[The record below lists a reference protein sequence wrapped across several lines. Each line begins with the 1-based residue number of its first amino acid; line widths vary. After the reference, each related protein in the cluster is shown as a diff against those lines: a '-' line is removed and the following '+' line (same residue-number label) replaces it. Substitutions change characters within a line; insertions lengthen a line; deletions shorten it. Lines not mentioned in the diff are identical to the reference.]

1 MWISIFLYPYFR
13 PGVILF
19 AHMSF
24 EHFGPSG
31 EQWNLPKKIRA
42 EVAARA
48 EEAGVTSEQFN
59 PKDAQASLDQY
70 RATMDHELVHDFGMP
85 EIPKQILAEMEYVVH
100 SVENSA
106 EHELFQEESSKAV
119 VEKLR
124 LLAVKISHYKEEP
137 IGISVTAVPEEG
149 FIYSYKRKDG
159 TEKKGILNADEQ
171 DLAFQLE
178 MWADRLV
185 QLKNIDQF
193 KQMVKTLTDRAKS
206 KPESERGPFIESQL
220 EQKYRQYGFTSEQIK
235 SLLVLSEHQDVKQF
249 EPEGEKKSIDK
260 LRIMKSVWEQYLS
273 SEEKTQY
280 LKFAAGMIVTGAVE
294 GIAPTL
300 LGKSVGST
308 DLEMSALFALG
319 YIGMEVGVGWV
330 NRKLTVE
337 FDTLLNEIMQ
347 KENGLNQKLA
357 KDLVYQPGE
366 KMMRAEERGR
376 LMSTI
381 ERSQNAFRDVM
392 GSMAKST
399 APAIAT
405 TAVGLGFMMANDWK
419 LGLISLAS
427 APIAV
432 AIGRRTEKKLRPIIR
447 QTYKNESVIAQ
458 EVQEQMAAHQDIVL
472 GGQREQMAEH
482 LSLQTNKGGELAHAR
497 TVAHEDL
504 RFQTQKVLNAGI
516 VGGLTVAGAAMRQL
530 GIPDAQNLVSAI
542 VYSGMFRNSFNE
554 IVYANNHL
562 LESLQAITEMEEVF
576 NGYAKAEIEE
586 DKYRVGASL
595 IKEFSIDVNDIS
607 LVLDGKPILDHVSF
621 QVPAGGVVRLE
632 GRSGAGKTTMSR
644 LMSGYFQSTSGEVS
658 IGGFETKDVKKTGP
672 ESLYKHI
679 AYLSQHPY
687 IFESGDLRANL
698 AFGNETVDENSMK
711 QVLQELGL
719 AKRFRSA
726 GEISLESKV
735 RGLSGGEKARLGL
748 ARVLLKIRSQENGGV
763 LFLDQ
768 ATEELDE
775 ETEKEIAAL
784 LRAEK
789 KRRPNL
795 TVVIISHRNDFIREL
810 EQGMG
815 GEKLKIQRVRLES
828 AE

>member
-1 MWISIFLYPYFR
+1 M
-13 PGVILF
+13 
-19 AHMSF
+19 A
-24 EHFGPSG
+24 
-31 EQWNLPKKIRA
+31 
-42 EVAARA
+42 
-48 EEAGVTSEQFN
+48 
-59 PKDAQASLDQY
+59 
-70 RATMDHELVHDFGMP
+70 
-85 EIPKQILAEMEYVVH
+85 
-100 SVENSA
+100 
-106 EHELFQEESSKAV
+106 
-119 VEKLR
+119 
-124 LLAVKISHYKEEP
+124 
-137 IGISVTAVPEEG
+137 AVPEEG
-149 FIYSYKRKDG
+149 FIYSYKMKDG
-159 TEKKGILNADEQ
+159 TEKKGIMNADEQ

-193 KQMVKTLTDRAKS
+193 KAMVKTLTDRAKS

-220 EQKYRQYGFTSEQIK
+220 EQKYRPYGFTSEQIRN
-235 SLLVLSEHQDVKQF
+235 LLVLSQQQDVKQF
-249 EPEGEKKSIDK
+249 EPEGEKKGVDK
-260 LRIMKSVWEQYLS
+260 LRIMKTVWEQYLS

-280 LKFAAGMIVTGAVE
+280 LKFAAGMIATGAMQ

-300 LGKSVGST
+300 LGKSVGENN
-308 DLEMSALFALG
+308 LEMSALFALG
-319 YIGMEVGVGWV
+319 YVGMEVGVGWV

-337 FDTLLNEIMQ
+337 FDALLNEIMQ

-366 KMMRAEERGR
+366 KMMHAEERGR

-381 ERSQNAFRDVM
+381 ARSQEAFRDVM
-392 GSMAKST
+392 GSAAKTT

-447 QTYKNESVIAQ
+447 QTYKNESIIAQ

-482 LSLQTNKGGELAHAR
+482 LSSQTNKSGELAHAR

-504 RFQTQKVLNAGI
+504 RFQTQKMLNAGI
-516 VGGLTVAGAAMRQL
+516 TGGLTVASAALRQL
-530 GIPDAQNLVSAI
+530 GVPDAQNLVSAI

-586 DKYRVGASL
+586 DKNRVDASH
-595 IKEFSIDVNDIS
+595 IKEFSIDVKDIS
-607 LVLDGKPILDHVSF
+607 LVLDGKPILEHVSF

-632 GRSGAGKTTMSR
+632 GRSGTGKTTMSR
-644 LMSGYFQSTSGEVS
+644 LMSGYFQPTSGEVS
-658 IGGFETKDVKKTGP
+658 IGGYQTKDVKKTGP

-687 IFESGDLRANL
+687 IFETGDLRANL
-698 AFGNETVDENSMK
+698 AFGNENVDDESMK

-726 GEISLESKV
+726 GEVSLDSKV

-775 ETEKEIAAL
+775 ETEKEIAVL

-810 EQGMG
+810 EKGTD
-815 GEKLKIQRVRLES
+815 GEELQIERVRLES
-828 AE
+828 TK